1 MANPINTNRRIRVI
15 IIGAG
20 ASGLLMA
27 YKLQRN
33 FDNVEFQIYEKNPDI
48 GGTWYENRYPGCA
61 CDNPS
66 HTYVW
71 SFDPNPNWSSTYA
84 SSSEIF
90 EYFKRFQSRLNLNE
104 KTKVSHQVVGA
115 KWDGEAGRW
124 HVDIK
129 DIPNNTVVYD
139 ACDVLVNAGGI
150 LNAWRYPAIPG
161 LHDFKG
167 QLVHSAAW
175 DTNIDLTGK
184 HVGLIGNGSSG
195 IQILPAILPEVARCT
210 TFIREPTWVA
220 VSGFSGFQPRRF
232 EPDEKDRFTKDPK
245 ALHTF
250 RRWLEHNAN
259 KAYPLF
265 FAKSEAQE
273 EARNQFVDSMKDALK
288 NPGLEE
294 KVIPPW
300 AVGCRRLTPG
310 IGYLESLS
318 HTKTTVV
325 YGEINRITNRGC
337 QMEDGKEYPVDV
349 LICATGFDTT
359 FRPRFPPTGLN
370 CRQLSDDWKDEPRS
384 YLGIAAAG
392 YPNYYM
398 FLGPN
403 SPIGNGPVLVGIEA
417 QADYICKHITRI
429 QQQGIKSIEVTKEA
443 VDDFI
448 EHKDQYMKDMVWNEN
463 CRSWYKGNT
472 ADGKIVALWP
482 GSTLHYIDTLRQVRY
497 EDFVVNYFG
506 NRFSYLGNGMSKLE
520 MTPDADLAYYIRQRD
535 DAPIIGSKF
544 VYKKAGPELTAIN
557 MTAAKASEE
566 TTTDMSRL

>member
-71 SFDPNPNWSSTYA
+71 
-84 SSSEIF
+84 
-90 EYFKRFQSRLNLNE
+90 
-104 KTKVSHQVVGA
+104 
-115 KWDGEAGRW
+115 
-124 HVDIK
+124 
-129 DIPNNTVVYD
+129 
-139 ACDVLVNAGGI
+139 
-150 LNAWRYPAIPG
+150 
-161 LHDFKG
+161 
-167 QLVHSAAW
+167 
-175 DTNIDLTGK
+175 
-184 HVGLIGNGSSG
+184 
-195 IQILPAILPEVARCT
+195 VARCT

-259 KAYPLF
+259 KAYPVF

-310 IGYLESLS
+310 VGYLESLN
-318 HTKTTVV
+318 HPKTTVV

-337 QMEDGKEYPVDV
+337 QMEDGKEYP
-349 LICATGFDTT
+349 
-359 FRPRFPPTGLN
+359 PRFPLTGLN
-370 CRQLSDDWKDEPRS
+370 GRQLSDDWKDEPRS

-429 QQQGIKSIEVTKEA
+429 QQQGIKSIEVTKDA

-448 EHKDQYMKDMVWNEN
+448 EHKDQYMKEMVWNED

-497 EDFVVNYFG
+497 EDFKVQYFG

-520 MTPDADLAYYIRQRD
+520 MTPDADLAYYIRERD

-544 VYKKAGPELTAIN
+544 IYKKAGPELTAIN

-566 TTTDMSRL
+566 TITDMSRL